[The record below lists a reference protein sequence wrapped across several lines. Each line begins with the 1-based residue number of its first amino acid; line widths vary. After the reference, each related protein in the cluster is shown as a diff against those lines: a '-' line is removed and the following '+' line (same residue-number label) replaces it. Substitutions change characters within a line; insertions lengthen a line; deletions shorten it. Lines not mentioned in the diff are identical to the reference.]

1 MNKNVKRSVCGL
13 LLVLLLTSRGNAG
26 IRPTCVAI
34 QGVVSEGALFPNAGK
49 RYTCCTRQGKQ
60 SGAGSQTFSA
70 TCCGC
75 RPLSAGGAADSLD
88 SYLANQ
94 GLLDISTLDSTF
106 RIDLM
111 YARGD
116 NFLQKAVYKG
126 ITRAWLRPEAARM
139 LVEANR
145 ALKKEHP
152 HWTLIIYDAA
162 RPLSVQRRMW
172 QIVRGTAHTSYVSN
186 PANGGGLHNY
196 GMAVDVTIADETGQP
211 LSMGTPVDY
220 FGAEAHTNQE
230 EKLVD
235 TGRISREAYEN
246 RRLLRHI
253 MRSAGFRTILY
264 EWWHFN
270 ACSRA
275 FAREHYP
282 VIE

>member
-1 MNKNVKRSVCGL
+1 MNRKVKRSVCAL
-13 LLVLLLTSRGNAG
+13 LLVLFLTSMGNGGIRAAG
-26 IRPTCVAI
+26 IGAQKI
-34 QGVVSEGALFPNAGK
+34 ASEKALFPKGGE
-49 RYTCCTRQGKQ
+49 RYTCCSRQGEELCAEWPT
-60 SGAGSQTFSA
+60 SARSCDGRPFSA
-70 TCCGC
+70 ACE
-75 RPLSAGGAADSLD
+75 ADSLD
-88 SYLANQ
+88 SYLANR
-94 GLLDISTLDSTF
+94 GLLDILALDSTL

-111 YARGD
+111 YARAD

-152 HWTLIIYDAA
+152 HWTLIVYDAA
-162 RPLSVQRRMW
+162 RPLSVQRLMW

-196 GMAVDVTIADETGQP
+196 GMAVDVTIADETGRP
-211 LSMGTPVDY
+211 LPMGTPVDY
-220 FGAEAHTNQE
+220 FGAEAHTDQE
-230 EKLVD
+230 EKLVE

-246 RRLLRHI
+246 RRLLRRV
-253 MRSAGFRTILY
+253 MRSAGFRIIPY

>member
-1 MNKNVKRSVCGL
+1 MNRKVKRSVCAL
-13 LLVLLLTSRGNAG
+13 LLVLFLTSMGNGGIRAAG
-26 IRPTCVAI
+26 IGAQKLT
-34 QGVVSEGALFPNAGK
+34 SEKALFPKGGE
-49 RYTCCTRQGKQ
+49 RYTCCSRHGEELCAEWPTSARSCGPRP
-60 SGAGSQTFSA
+60 FSA
-70 TCCGC
+70 ACE
-75 RPLSAGGAADSLD
+75 ADSLD
-88 SYLANQ
+88 SYLANR
-94 GLLDISTLDSTF
+94 GLLDISALDSTL

-111 YARGD
+111 YARAD

-152 HWTLIIYDAA
+152 HWTLIVYDAA
-162 RPLSVQRRMW
+162 RPLSVQRLMW
-172 QIVRGTAHTSYVSN
+172 QIVRGTAYTSYVSN

-196 GMAVDVTIADETGQP
+196 GMAVDVTIADETGRP
-211 LSMGTPVDY
+211 LSMGTRVDY
-220 FGAEAHTNQE
+220 FGAEAHTDQE
-230 EKLVD
+230 EKLVE

-246 RRLLRHI
+246 RRLLRRV
-253 MRSAGFRTILY
+253 MRSAGFRIIPY

>member
-1 MNKNVKRSVCGL
+1 M
-13 LLVLLLTSRGNAG
+13 GNSG
-26 IRPTCVAI
+26 IRTGRAGA
-34 QGVVSEGALFPNAGK
+34 QGIASEEALLPHAGK
-49 RYTCCTRQGKQ
+49 RYTCCSRQREELCIESPTSAK
-60 SGAGSQTFSA
+60 SGGSRPFSA
-70 TCCGC
+70 
-75 RPLSAGGAADSLD
+75 AQEADSLD

-111 YARGD
+111 YARQD

-152 HWTLIIYDAA
+152 SWTLIVYDAA
-162 RPLSVQRRMW
+162 RPLCVQRLMW

-196 GMAVDVTIADETGQP
+196 GMAVDVAITDETGRP
-211 LSMGTPVDY
+211 LAMGTPVDY
-220 FGAEAHTNQE
+220 FGAEAHTDQE
-230 EKLVD
+230 EKLVE
-235 TGRISREAYEN
+235 TGRISREAYAN
-246 RRLLRHI
+246 RRLLRRI
-253 MRSAGFRTILY
+253 MRAAGFRTIPY

-275 FAREHYP
+275 FARAHYP